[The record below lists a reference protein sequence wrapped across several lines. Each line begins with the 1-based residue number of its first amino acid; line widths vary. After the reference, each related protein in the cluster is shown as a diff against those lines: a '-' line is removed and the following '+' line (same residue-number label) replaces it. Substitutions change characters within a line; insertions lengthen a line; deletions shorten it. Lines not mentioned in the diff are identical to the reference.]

1 LDDDTDEEGTVPY
14 KVRPQLEQIVVLRSI
29 GRRYCQCQIDL
40 DGGRTSLFPIPIDH
54 TGSNNI
60 DEANNDAT
68 TDSGNEFGWVT
79 YLYWITGFI
88 RYQVDRKL
96 HGTGR
101 RRHSLRTLEL
111 SIAQGCE
118 SVSAT

>member
-1 LDDDTDEEGTVPY
+1 MNQKIL
-14 KVRPQLEQIVVLRSI
+14 VLKSI
-29 GRRYCQCQIDL
+29 GRQYCQIDL
-40 DGGRTSLFPIPIDH
+40 DGGATALFPIPIDH

-88 RYQVDRKL
+88 
-96 HGTGR
+96 
-101 RRHSLRTLEL
+101 
-111 SIAQGCE
+111 
-118 SVSAT
+118 